1 MILVHVN
8 KIIFAIRTWHIKALN
23 NFNMPVLK
31 NFLTY
36 AFGAIFLRAIT
47 ASIAF
52 ISILFLNPEQY
63 GLLSLI
69 NTFIGVL
76 PIFLNLGLRQAF
88 GLDFFHVDTQERKKI
103 LNDIITLYLLLAV
116 PISFLL
122 ILKTGLI
129 NKYIFLDKANSSTLL
144 IMIGIC
150 FFHFFTELFFQT
162 LRYQSKAIQLTTVQI
177 IMGIINAGF
186 AIVFIYF
193 LKLQITGVVLANLLA
208 MIIILFYG
216 LYLYIKKV
224 NFLSFNLI
232 KNKAKAKYYLKLGIP
247 FIPSMLFT
255 WIISFGDRW
264 VLAKYNS
271 LHDVGI
277 YSLADSFGQL
287 YQMLILYPL
296 SGSYLPYIFTK
307 FSTNKNNII
316 EMDKQNRKNMYI
328 SMICMFVSIT
338 VLFLITKNIFFWAIP
353 PKFHES
359 INYIWLLLMGQVI
372 FMGSYFA
379 TCYLVF
385 LKRTYILVSFTII
398 AAMLNV
404 ILNFILI
411 PHFKIYGCVIATLVS
426 YIIYLILIL
435 LVTNQVQKSA

>member
-8 KIIFAIRTWHIKALN
+8 KIIFAMRTWHIKALN
-23 NFNMPVLK
+23 SFNMPVFK

-52 ISILFLNPEQY
+52 ISILFLNPEEY

-88 GLDFFHVDTQERKKI
+88 GLDFFHVDNQERKKI
-103 LNDIITLYLLLAV
+103 LNDIIALYLLLAV

-129 NKYIFLDKANSSTLL
+129 NKYIFLNKANPSTLL
-144 IMIGIC
+144 IMIGVC

-208 MIIILFYG
+208 MITILFYG

-224 NFLSFNLI
+224 NFLNFNLI

-307 FSTNKNNII
+307 FSTNKINII
-316 EMDKQNRKNMYI
+316 EMDKQNRKNMYV
-328 SMICMFVSIT
+328 SMIFMFVSIT
-338 VLFLITKNIFFWAIP
+338 ILFLITKNIFFWAIP

-359 INYIWLLLMGQVI
+359 INYIWFLLMGQVI

-385 LKRTYILVSFTII
+385 LKRTYLLVSFTII
-398 AAMLNV
+398 AAILNV

-411 PHFKIYGCVIATLVS
+411 PYFKIYGCVIATLVS
-426 YIIYLILIL
+426 YIIYLVLIL
-435 LVTNQVQKSA
+435 LATNQVQKSA